1 MLHLVHIKAL
11 HILQENNLL
20 YEQDGALWFKTTQF
34 GDDKDRVI
42 KKTTGEY
49 TYIAADIAYLKN
61 KADRGF
67 DNFIYILGHDHHS
80 YVVRLN
86 AVKEGLGLSD
96 RPLDVIL
103 YQLVKISEDGALVR
117 MSKRAGAIIGLQ
129 DIINTVG
136 RDVARFF
143 YLNRK

>member
-1 MLHLVHIKAL
+1 MLELAQGCFAQYGQAIFEKPDSFFAQYAKDYLLQVLQSTLKNYGIEYDVWFSEKTLHETDAIEKAL

-34 GDDKDRVI
+34 GDDKYRVI

-67 DNFIYILGHDHHS
+67 DHFIFILRAAVLGH
-80 YVVRLN
+80 
-86 AVKEGLGLSD
+86 
-96 RPLDVIL
+96 
-103 YQLVKISEDGALVR
+103 
-117 MSKRAGAIIGLQ
+117 MS
-129 DIINTVG
+129 
-136 RDVARFF
+136 
-143 YLNRK
+143 